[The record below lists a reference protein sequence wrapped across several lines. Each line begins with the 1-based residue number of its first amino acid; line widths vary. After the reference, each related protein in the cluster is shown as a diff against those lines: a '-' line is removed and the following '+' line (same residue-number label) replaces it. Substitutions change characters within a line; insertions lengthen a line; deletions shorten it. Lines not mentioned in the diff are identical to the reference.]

1 MCYWRFYVLYSYIF
15 IRIILDS
22 YLNHIFGNLNIVL
35 KLLFINPTL
44 VIKSCL
50 MGNFVIVSL
59 FFLIADYY
67 DLEFGIIPNKI
78 SLIFFIYG
86 LLFNLLLSGL
96 FNNPSNFLFSIVL
109 TALVALISFLLWHIG
124 FWGGGDFKIFIG
136 LSLALSYLDLSY
148 FNCFSLISIN
158 LLNDFNSLYF
168 KKGIASLNLPIFNQF
183 ILYPKVFSILLNGIL
198 MAFSFISLMLFYN
211 VLKNKQL
218 KYYSKVSIF
227 DFKSMFN
234 KLTTK
239 TIDINDLSEGMV
251 LDKYY
256 FKNEKA
262 FDLIKGGE
270 EIVMDKK
277 AFHLI
282 NENKEDNIKNEEENY
297 SNLNAYKEEDIFY
310 FSSLNRIGITKYDI
324 DLINC
329 LYKQDLIKNPNFKI
343 KKGIPFMPFL
353 TLGYVCFLI
362 FGDLISIISSFIK
375 FLF

>member
-96 FNNPSNFLFSIVL
+96 FNNPSIFLFSIVL

-329 LYKQDLIKNPNFKI
+329 LYKQDLIKKHNNKI